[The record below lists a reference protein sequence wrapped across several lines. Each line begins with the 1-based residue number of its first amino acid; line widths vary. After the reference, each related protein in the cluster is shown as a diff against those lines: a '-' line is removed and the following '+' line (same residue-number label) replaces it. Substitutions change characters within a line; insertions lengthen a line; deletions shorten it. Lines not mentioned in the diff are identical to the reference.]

1 MNLLLDTHVLLWCLG
16 CPDRLRRETR
26 RKIEAPETVV
36 FVSAASAW
44 EIEMKRA
51 LGKLKAPLDLEE
63 QLEEKR
69 FTELPVRMR
78 HIRALRALPDLHRD
92 PFDRMLIAQAI
103 ADSLAIV
110 TTDEK
115 MQTYPAKTIEA

>member
-16 CPDRLRRETR
+16 FPDRLRRETR
-26 RKIEAPETVV
+26 KKIETPETVV

-51 LGKLKAPLDLEE
+51 LGKLKAPLDLQE

-69 FTELPVRMR
+69 FTELPVRIR
-78 HIRALRALPDLHRD
+78 HVRTLRTLPELHRD
-92 PFDRMLIAQAI
+92 PFDRILVAQAMV
-103 ADSLAIV
+103 DNLVIV
-110 TTDEK
+110 TADD
-115 MQTYPAKTIEA
+115 QVRAYPAKTLEA